1 MPKSP
6 HGPAAP
12 TMAPEQKIQMIKA
25 VSFVWSCDGYSIMCD
40 QQGSEMWRKTL
51 KLEHEKHFDARQVT
65 VLLKLFTSGPRKG
78 EGYVFAGFNRFA
90 IAMDATTGDTVW
102 IHTFDESFA
111 RGPVTFAV
119 FPKTP
124 VIYVASKGKIKGI
137 FADDGTKKWS
147 RNLPG
152 TGYDVVNMC
161 IGKSK
166 EQLFAGTRGNVFLV
180 NGENGEIVWNKQI
193 KGNRFGQSTSA
204 CHTCVCLCDNGHQ
217 VMYGMHGRLGGLAAA
232 TGDQIWEFKIKK
244 LECTDSIVPV
254 LAVSLKNQHDSNMGV
269 ASSSNSRSKQFVFA
283 ASAGV
288 VYCVD
293 PQQSNG
299 EALVWERD
307 LFAGIKLA
315 IEQPAL
321 TFADGKVILT
331 MAAHCIA
338 LDPYSG
344 QIIWATHLPK
354 LNASL
359 ITVVSQSPGTV
370 SCSAIGCIQVLD
382 TDAGTI
388 MKTLVEEPRVGRNAM
403 VCLAGIGYDTEM
415 NSNPMQAAAASIES
429 LGKDFRGVAPKKRG
443 DLTEMWRVS
452 MNRPRY
458 SERRNDAPPP
468 AAPPSF
474 ESFEKSGSELTADMV
489 HPPSPGE
496 EEELLDEE
504 QEDFF
509 NGADE
514 SFSRGAGQVGI
525 QKSHEAFGMEEDD
538 DGWGLDHNTTAAAPE
553 PVEEADEL
561 DDDLNDALAAI
572 DEIDDFFGGGESA
585 PVAKA
590 TTPAKAVEGGN
601 DVPDLFVGESVDD
614 LLG

>member
-1 MPKSP
+1 
-6 HGPAAP
+6 
-12 TMAPEQKIQMIKA
+12 

-180 NGENGEIVWNKQI
+180 NGDNGEIVWNKQI

-217 VMYGMHGRLGGLAAA
+217 VIYGMHGRLGGLATG

-254 LAVSLKNQHDSNMGV
+254 LAVSLRNQLDPRNAAAAM
-269 ASSSNSRSKQFVFA
+269 SSPSDRSKQFVFA

-293 PQQSNG
+293 PQQSHG

-321 TFADGKVILT
+321 AFADGKVILT
-331 MAAHCIA
+331 MAAHCVA

-344 QIIWATHLPK
+344 QIQWATYVPK

-382 TDAGTI
+382 TETGAI
-388 MKTLVEEPRVGRNAM
+388 MRTLVEEPRVGRNAM

-443 DLTEMWRVS
+443 DLTEMWDI
-452 MNRPRY
+452 NRQRY
-458 SERRNDAPPP
+458 ADRSNVAGVPP
-468 AAPPSF
+468 AA
-474 ESFEKSGSELTADMV
+474 EKKDDKKSELTTDMV
-489 HPPSPGE
+489 HQASPGAE
-496 EEELLDEE
+496 EEVMDAEE
-504 QEDFF
+504 DDFF
-509 NGADE
+509 NGSDAPSKGAPSEVYSTPTKQE
-514 SFSRGAGQVGI
+514 SAPAAQQRHQ
-525 QKSHEAFGMEEDD
+525 AFDDD
-538 DGWGLDHNTTAAAPE
+538 DGWGLDTQNTTAAAAE
-553 PVEEADEL
+553 PDADEL

-572 DEIDDFFGGGESA
+572 DEIDDFFGGGETA
-585 PVAKA
+585 PKV
-590 TTPAKAVEGGN
+590 TTPAAKAKKAVPKKSTAQKD